1 MLHPRHKSIK
11 LLCALLVTLLVLVA
25 AIHPLRV
32 EAAAVTHVTV
42 SPTTL
47 DLLLGESNLV
57 VATVHPAHAANRAVT
72 WVSSDPLVAAV
83 GAHGV
88 VTGRAAGLAIITVT
102 TNEGGHRASVAV
114 SVKPRPVVV
123 TEVIL
128 SRDELRLVAGET
140 ASLTATVNPPNAG
153 NRAVV
158 WSSSNAAV
166 ASVNVHGLVSA
177 VAPGLAIITVRT
189 QDGNLTAQAVVEVVA
204 LFVAPDRITVTPT
217 TLSLAIGASGTLSAL
232 VLPHNATNRSVV
244 WASLTPLVAQVSA
257 TGVVTAI
264 SPGTAFIVAA
274 TQNGTQEA
282 TAVVTVP
289 VPAIPVTGITTPPGV
304 VAMTTGTTRT
314 ITATILPANATIRL
328 VRWASNNP
336 FVATVNATGVVTPV
350 APGTAHISVTT
361 LDGGFVAWVEVQVS
375 IPVVPVT
382 GVTMAPATL
391 SLVAGHT
398 GVLAATVAPANA
410 TNRLVTWASSNTQ
423 VALVDANGVV
433 FAIAPG
439 TATITARTADGGR
452 TATAAVT
459 VTAPV
464 VLVTGVTI
472 TPMTL
477 SLLTGQTGTLTAT
490 VAPAN
495 ATNRTVTWASSNT
508 QVATVND
515 SGVVTARAVGSTT
528 ITARTADGGRTA
540 TAAVTVASPVVVVTG
555 VTIAPTTLS
564 LVAGQTGTLA
574 ATVAPANAT
583 NRTVTWASGNT
594 QIATVNAGGLVTA
607 VAPGLTTITVTTS
620 DGGRSASA
628 AVSVAPRPIL
638 ATGVALLPA
647 NLQLA
652 RGQVGHLVATVLP
665 ENAANRAVS
674 FASSNASVATVDER
688 GAVTALALGTAT
700 ITVTTAEGGHT
711 AESRVVV
718 GPPRVETN
726 IAVDT
731 VTALSLPD
739 YADVLVPA
747 GAISGVNARLIA
759 EVVPPLEAAP
769 LLAAASRANLVP
781 ASEIVQ
787 LTLSG
792 GTVNRAVHLA
802 QRFTAAT
809 MAAGQLP
816 AIHVYNPR
824 TARWVYL
831 GGTVTDQVVTVPLDA
846 FGQFAIFAT
855 RGAPALPDMAG
866 HWAEVPVR
874 TLAGMHIVGGHRDGN
889 FRPDAVISRA
899 EFVAMLT
906 RALGLPENA
915 RAAERFR
922 DVATFSWAAGAIGAA
937 AQAGLVGGNA
947 DGTFSPERRI
957 TRAELA
963 VIMSRVVQ
971 QGLVTV
977 PRVPGVNFAD
987 QQSIPAWAQ
996 GGVRIAAEAGL
1007 VQGSGDGRFN
1017 PHNLA
1022 TRAEVATMLYRL
1034 VAAK

>member
-1 MLHPRHKSIK
+1 MLHPRHKSSK
-11 LLCALLVTLLVLVA
+11 VLCALLVTLLVLA
-25 AIHPLRV
+25 TTAHPLRV

-42 SPTTL
+42 TPTTL
-47 DLLLGESNLV
+47 SLIVGGTATV

-72 WVSSDPLVAAV
+72 WASSDPLVA
-83 GAHGV
+83 GV
-88 VTGRAAGLAIITVT
+88 NAQGLVTGRAAGLAIITVT
-102 TNEGGHRASVAV
+102 TNEGGHTASVAV
-114 SVKPRPVVV
+114 SVAAQPVRV
-123 TEVIL
+123 TGVTL
-128 SRDELRLVAGET
+128 NAANLNLVLGATWSIG
-140 ASLTATVNPPNAG
+140 ATVSPANASNP
-153 NRAVV
+153 AVV

-166 ASVNVHGLVSA
+166 ATVNVHGLVAA

-189 QDGNLTAQAVVEVVA
+189 QDGNFTAQAVVEVAA
-204 LFVAPDRITVTPT
+204 LIVAPTSIIVTPA
-217 TLSLAIGASGTLSAL
+217 TLNLVIGASGTLSAL

-244 WASLTPLVAQVSA
+244 WASLHPLVAEVSA
-257 TGVVTAI
+257 TGVVTGI
-264 SPGTAFIVAA
+264 SPGTASIVAT
-274 TQNGTQEA
+274 TQNGTHEA

-304 VAMTTGTTRT
+304 VAMTTSTTGTTRT

-336 FVATVNATGVVTPV
+336 FVATVNATGVVTAV
-350 APGTAHISVTT
+350 SPGTANISVTT

-375 IPVVPVT
+375 MPVVPVT
-382 GVTMAPATL
+382 GVTIAPTTL
-391 SLVAGHT
+391 SLVTGHT
-398 GVLAATVAPANA
+398 GALAATVAPANA

-423 VALVDANGVV
+423 VALVDASGVV
-433 FAIAPG
+433 TARAPG

-459 VTAPV
+459 V
-464 VLVTGVTI
+464 
-472 TPMTL
+472 
-477 SLLTGQTGTLTAT
+477 
-490 VAPAN
+490 
-495 ATNRTVTWASSNT
+495 
-508 QVATVND
+508 
-515 SGVVTARAVGSTT
+515 
-528 ITARTADGGRTA
+528 
-540 TAAVTVASPVVVVTG
+540 ASPVVLVTG

-594 QIATVNAGGLVTA
+594 QVATVNAGGVVTA

-647 NLQLA
+647 NLELA

-665 ENAANRAVS
+665 ENAANRAVF

-700 ITVTTAEGGHT
+700 ITVTAAEGGHT

-731 VTALSLPD
+731 VTTLRLPD

-769 LLAAASRANLVP
+769 LLAAASRANLVI
-781 ASEIVQ
+781 ASEFIQ

-809 MAAGQLP
+809 MAAGLLP

-824 TARWVYL
+824 TARWVHL
-831 GGTVTDQVVTVPLDA
+831 GGTVADRVVTVPLDA
-846 FGQFAIFAT
+846 FGQFAVFAT

-915 RAAERFR
+915 RAAERFS
-922 DVATFSWAAGAIGAA
+922 DAATLCA
-937 AQAGLVGGNA
+937 
-947 DGTFSPERRI
+947 RH
-957 TRAELA
+957 
-963 VIMSRVVQ
+963 
-971 QGLVTV
+971 
-977 PRVPGVNFAD
+977 
-987 QQSIPAWAQ
+987 
-996 GGVRIAAEAGL
+996 
-1007 VQGSGDGRFN
+1007 GRY
-1017 PHNLA
+1017 L
-1022 TRAEVATMLYRL
+1022 
-1034 VAAK
+1034 

>member
-1 MLHPRHKSIK
+1 MSHPLHKGGK
-11 LLCALLVTLLVLVA
+11 VLCALLVALLVLSTA
-25 AIHPLRV
+25 ANPLRV
-32 EAAAVTHVTV
+32 EGAAVTHVTL
-42 SPTTL
+42 SHTTL
-47 DLLLGESNLV
+47 SLLVGGTATL

-72 WVSSDPLVAAV
+72 WASSDPLVAV
-83 GAHGV
+83 VDAHGV

-102 TNEGGHRASVAV
+102 TADGARTASVAV
-114 SVKPRPVVV
+114 SVAAQPVRVTGVTLNAANLNLVV
-123 TEVIL
+123 GATWSI
-128 SRDELRLVAGET
+128 G
-140 ASLTATVNPPNAG
+140 ATVSPANASNPAI
-153 NRAVV
+153 V

-166 ASVNVHGLVSA
+166 ASVNVHGLVTA

-189 QDGNLTAQAVVEVVA
+189 QDGNFTAQAVVEVA
-204 LFVAPDRITVTPT
+204 TLFIPPTDIAVTPA
-217 TLSLAIGASGTLSAL
+217 TLNLTIGASGTLSAL
-232 VLPHNATNRSVV
+232 VTPHNVTDRSVV
-244 WASLTPLVAQVSA
+244 WASLSPLVAQVSA

-264 SPGTAFIVAA
+264 SPGVASIVAR
-274 TQNGTQEA
+274 TQDGTQAAAA
-282 TAVVTVP
+282 TVTVP

-314 ITATILPANATIRL
+314 IAATILPANATIRL

-375 IPVVPVT
+375 IPVVSVT
-382 GVTMAPATL
+382 GVTVAPTTL
-391 SLVAGHT
+391 SLV
-398 GVLAATVAPANA
+398 
-410 TNRLVTWASSNTQ
+410 
-423 VALVDANGVV
+423 
-433 FAIAPG
+433 
-439 TATITARTADGGR
+439 
-452 TATAAVT
+452 
-459 VTAPV
+459 
-464 VLVTGVTI
+464 
-472 TPMTL
+472 
-477 SLLTGQTGTLTAT
+477 TGQTGTLTAT

-495 ATNRTVTWASSNT
+495 ATNRTVS
-508 QVATVND
+508 
-515 SGVVTARAVGSTT
+515 
-528 ITARTADGGRTA
+528 
-540 TAAVTVASPVVVVTG
+540 
-555 VTIAPTTLS
+555 
-564 LVAGQTGTLA
+564 
-574 ATVAPANAT
+574 
-583 NRTVTWASGNT
+583 WASGNT
-594 QIATVNAGGLVTA
+594 QVAIVNASGVVTA

-638 ATGVALLPA
+638 ASGVALLPA
-647 NLQLA
+647 TLQLA
-652 RGQVGHLVATVLP
+652 RGQVDHVLATVLP

-718 GPPRVETN
+718 GPPRMETN
-726 IAVDT
+726 IASDT
-731 VTALSLPD
+731 VTTLNLPD

-747 GAISGVNARLIA
+747 GAISGVNASLIA
-759 EVVPPLEAAP
+759 EGVPPLEAAP

-781 ASEIVQ
+781 ASDIVQ

-802 QRFTAAT
+802 QRFAAEKI
-809 MAAGQLP
+809 AAGQVP

-831 GGTVTDQVVTVPLDA
+831 GGTVTDQVVTVPLDG

-889 FRPDAVISRA
+889 FRPDTVISRA

-922 DVATFSWAAGAIGAA
+922 DAATFSWAAGAIGAA
-937 AQAGLVGGNA
+937 AEAGLVGGNA

-977 PRVPGVNFAD
+977 PRVPSVNFAD

-1017 PHNLA
+1017 PHHLA

-1034 VAAK
+1034 VAAR

>member
-1 MLHPRHKSIK
+1 MPHPRHRSSKV
-11 LLCALLVTLLVLVA
+11 LCALLVTLLVFATA
-25 AIHPLRV
+25 AHPLRV
-32 EAAAVTHVTV
+32 EAAAVTHVTAT
-42 SPTTL
+42 PTTL
-47 DLLLGESNLV
+47 SLLVGGTATV
-57 VATVHPAHAANRAVT
+57 VATVHPAHAVDR
-72 WVSSDPLVAAV
+72 LVNWGSNNV
-83 GAHGV
+83 GVATVNSTGV
-88 VTGRAAGLAIITVT
+88 VTGQAPGLAIITAT
-102 TNEGGHRASVAV
+102 TRDGAHTASVAV
-114 SVKPRPVVV
+114 SVATQPVRVTGVTLNAANLNLVV
-123 TEVIL
+123 GATWSI
-128 SRDELRLVAGET
+128 G
-140 ASLTATVNPPNAG
+140 ATVSPANASNP
-153 NRAVV
+153 AVV

-166 ASVNVHGLVSA
+166 ASVNVHGLVTA

-189 QDGNLTAQAVVEVVA
+189 QDGNFTAQVVVEVAA
-204 LFVAPDRITVTPT
+204 LFIPPTGVNITPA
-217 TLSLAIGASGTLSAL
+217 TLNLAIGASGTLSAL

-264 SPGTAFIVAA
+264 APGVASIVAR
-274 TQNGTQEA
+274 TQDGTQEDTA
-282 TAVVTVP
+282 TVTVP

-375 IPVVPVT
+375 MPVVPVT
-382 GVTMAPATL
+382 GVTMAPTTL

-398 GVLAATVAPANA
+398 GGLAATVAPANA

-439 TATITARTADGGR
+439 TATITARTTDGGR

-472 TPMTL
+472 APATL
-477 SLLTGQTGTLTAT
+477 SLVTGQTGTLAAT

-495 ATNRTVTWASSNT
+495 ATNRLVTWASSNT

-515 SGVVTARAVGSTT
+515 SGVVTARAPGTAT
-528 ITARTADGGRTA
+528 ITARTTDGGRTA

-564 LVAGQTGTLA
+564 LVAGQTGTLV

-594 QIATVNAGGLVTA
+594 QVATVNASGVVTA

-620 DGGRSASA
+620 DGGRSAST

-802 QRFTAAT
+802 QRFTAAA

-831 GGTVTDQVVTVPLDA
+831 GGTVTDRVVTVPLDA
-846 FGQFAIFAT
+846 FGQFAVFAT

-922 DVATFSWAAGAIGAA
+922 DAATFSWAAGAIGAA
-937 AQAGLVGGNA
+937 AEAGLVGGNA

-977 PRVPGVNFAD
+977 PRVPSVNFAD